1 VIENKNLISSYEF
14 AKISDQIFSGVFT
27 QSQLNEL
34 LIKDYKIVH
43 SDDNFLYIRN
53 LKFEIKE
60 NDIIFC
66 RTEDVKIL
74 FTLIGNCKLNN
85 IKLITHQSDQQINK
99 KLYLKKPKCIS
110 EWYSTNI
117 NYYAENLISIPI
129 GLANEHP
136 KNLSKFDFKS
146 RSTEN
151 HFFNNTFKKYLLFIN
166 FQESTNYKVRAGLYT
181 LYKNFNWALV
191 KSPNLKKL
199 EYLNILEKSD
209 FTLAPFGNGYDTH
222 RVWEALYSQSV
233 PIVKKHISF
242 SCLKDLPVLQ
252 IEDIQDITYGDLITA
267 KAKLES
273 DSHRYEKLYMGY
285 WEELINKNKIQTVGS
300 FLVVFT
306 GIKVNIFEFKFRIS
320 HRLHSKKKVLKYFF
334 RRIVNLVVNK

>member
-1 VIENKNLISSYEF
+1 MIENKNLISSYEF

-34 LIKDYKIVH
+34 LIKNYKIVQ

-85 IKLITHQSDQQINK
+85 IKLITHQSDQEINK
-99 KLYLKKPKCIS
+99 ELYLKIPKCIS
-110 EWYSTNI
+110 EWYSINI

-136 KNLSKFDFKS
+136 KNLSKLDFKS
-146 RSTEN
+146 RHTEE
-151 HFFNNTFKKYLLFIN
+151 HFFSDAYKKYLLFIN

-181 LYKNFNWALV
+181 LYKTFNWAFV
-191 KSPNLKKL
+191 KSPNLKKS

-252 IEDIQDITYGDLITA
+252 IEDIQNITYKDLISA
-267 KAKLES
+267 KAKLENGS
-273 DSHRYEKLYMGY
+273 YRYEKLYMGY
-285 WEELINKNKIQTVGS
+285 WEELIKRNKTQTSGS
-300 FLVVFT
+300 FLVVFN
-306 GIKVNIFEFKFRIS
+306 GIKVQFFEFKYRIS
-320 HRLHSKKKVLKYFF
+320 QRLHSKKKIIKYFF
-334 RRIVNLVVNK
+334 RRIVNLLVKK

>member
-1 VIENKNLISSYEF
+1 ISSYEF

-34 LIKDYKIVH
+34 HIKDYKIVH
-43 SDDNFLYIRN
+43 SDGNFLYIRN

-85 IKLITHQSDQQINK
+85 IKLITHQSDQEINK

-110 EWYSTNI
+110 EWYSINI

-181 LYKNFNWALV
+181 LYKNFSW
-191 KSPNLKKL
+191 
-199 EYLNILEKSD
+199 
-209 FTLAPFGNGYDTH
+209 
-222 RVWEALYSQSV
+222 
-233 PIVKKHISF
+233 
-242 SCLKDLPVLQ
+242 
-252 IEDIQDITYGDLITA
+252 
-267 KAKLES
+267 
-273 DSHRYEKLYMGY
+273 
-285 WEELINKNKIQTVGS
+285 
-300 FLVVFT
+300 
-306 GIKVNIFEFKFRIS
+306 
-320 HRLHSKKKVLKYFF
+320 
-334 RRIVNLVVNK
+334 